1 MRKGKMVSLSSND
14 LQETNI
20 TDNVSQY
27 SYLRL
32 LTKFQ
37 GLDIILVENEE
48 RGNGFSFFKYETPNR
63 ELKWD
68 IMMKD

>member
-1 MRKGKMVSLSSND
+1 MVSLSSND
-14 LQETNI
+14 LQETSI
-20 TDNVSQY
+20 TENVSQY

-48 RGNGFSFFKYETPNR
+48 REIVLFLIRRFRQFV
-63 ELKWD
+63 
-68 IMMKD
+68 